1 MFATVAHIIPSVE
14 VAIQTVLLV
23 SEPTATQNEPF
34 HDMPRPPHDESLP
47 NGLSV
52 AAVHVSPSKLFAIV
66 VDVPLVPTAT
76 Q

>member
-1 MFATVAHIIPSVE
+1 VE
-14 VAIQTVLLV
+14 VAIHTTLAI
-23 SEPTATQNEPF
+23 SEPTAIQYEPF
-34 HDMPRPPHDESLP
+34 HDIPRPPHDESFP